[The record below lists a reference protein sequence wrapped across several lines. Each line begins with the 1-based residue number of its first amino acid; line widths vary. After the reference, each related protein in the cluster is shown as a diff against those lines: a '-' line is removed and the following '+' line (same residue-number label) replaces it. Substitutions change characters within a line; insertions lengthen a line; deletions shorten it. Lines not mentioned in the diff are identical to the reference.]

1 VVILDFRLTPEQE
14 ALKKEFENFFREEMK
29 KAPPLGAEN
38 IYDNDEAWDFHCLM
52 ARRLG
57 EKGWI
62 SRPWPKAYGGQEASI
77 LEQLLFNEVKAYHR
91 APGIDIQGVCMLA
104 PTLLASGNEEQKQ
117 QHLPP
122 IAKGEIM
129 WCQGWSEP
137 NAGSDLASL
146 KTRAVRDG
154 DCYIINGQ
162 KTWTSGAHRAQW
174 CFMLARTDPEQPR
187 HRGLSFFLVDMK
199 SPGLK
204 LRPVRALNGTH
215 MFNEMFFDDVK
226 VPKENMVG
234 EENRG
239 WYVSLMTMNFERS
252 SIGFMAE
259 AKRNLEEL
267 IEFCEET
274 KRNGERLS
282 EQSLVRHL
290 LAQLTIDVEV
300 GLALS
305 YKVAWLQEKVQ
316 EKGMEMALQAAV
328 TASSGKVYGSELGQR
343 LAYTGCRIMGLF
355 SQVKAGSR
363 WTPLKGRFESSYQEC
378 VSLNMGGGT
387 SEIMRNVIAL
397 RGLGLPKGT

>member
-1 VVILDFRLTPEQE
+1 LDFRLTPEQE
-14 ALKKEFENFFREEMK
+14 ALKKEFENFFREELK

-38 IYDNDEAWDFHCLM
+38 IYDNDEAWDFHCYM

-57 EKGWI
+57 ERGWL
-62 SRPWPKAYGGQEASI
+62 SRPWPKEYGGQAAPI
-77 LEQLLFNEVKAYHR
+77 IEQLLFNEVRAYYR
-91 APGIDIQGVCMLA
+91 APGVDYQGLGMLA

-122 IAKGEIM
+122 IARGEIM

-146 KTRAVRDG
+146 TTRAARVG
-154 DCYIINGQ
+154 DHYVINGQ
-162 KTWTSGAHRAQW
+162 KAWTSGAHRAQW
-174 CFMLARTDPEQPR
+174 CFMLARTDPSQAR
-187 HRGLSFFLVDMK
+187 HRGLSFFLVNMK

-267 IEFCEET
+267 IEFCKET
-274 KRNGERLS
+274 KRDGQRLS
-282 EQSLVRHL
+282 EQPVVRSL
-290 LAQLTIDVEV
+290 LAQLVIEVEI

-305 YKVAWLQEKVQ
+305 YEVAWLQG
-316 EKGMEMALQAAV
+316 KGEAFVIPAAI
-328 TASSGKVYGSELGQR
+328 AGCAGKVYGSELGQR
-343 LAYTGCRIMGLF
+343 LAYAGSRILGLYG
-355 SQVKAGSR
+355 QVKAGSK
-363 WTPLKGRFESSYQEC
+363 WSPLMGRFESSYQEC

-387 SEIMRNVIAL
+387 SEIMRNVIAM
-397 RGLGLPKGT
+397 RGLEMPR

>member
-1 VVILDFRLTPEQE
+1 MDFQLTPEQM
-14 ALKKEFENFFREEMK
+14 ALRKEFEDFFQEEME

-38 IYDNDEAWDFHCLM
+38 IYDNDEAWEFHCYM

-62 SRPWPKAYGGQEASI
+62 SRPWPRAYGGQEASI
-77 LEQLLFNEVKAYHR
+77 LEQVLFNEVKAYHR

-104 PTLLASGNEEQKQ
+104 PTLLASANEEQKQ
-117 QHLPP
+117 RHLPP
-122 IAKGEIM
+122 IARGEIM

-146 KTRAVRDG
+146 TTRAIRQG
-154 DCYIINGQ
+154 DYYIINGQ
-162 KTWTSGAHRAQW
+162 KTWTSGAHRAKW
-174 CFMLARTDPEQPR
+174 CFMLARTDPSQAR
-187 HRGLSFFLVDMK
+187 HRGLSFFLVEMN
-199 SPGLK
+199 SPGLN
-204 LRPVRALNGTH
+204 LRPVRAMNGTH

-267 IEFCEET
+267 IEFCKET
-274 KRNGERLS
+274 KNDGKRLS
-282 EQSLVRHL
+282 DRPLVRTL
-290 LAQLTIDVEV
+290 LAQLTIEVEV

-305 YKVAWLQEKVQ
+305 YKVAWLQEKGEAFVIP
-316 EKGMEMALQAAV
+316 AAI
-328 TASSGKVYGSELGQR
+328 AGCAGKVYGSELGQR
-343 LAYTGCRIMGLF
+343 LAYAGSRILGLYG
-355 SQVKAGSR
+355 QVKADSK
-363 WTPLKGRFESSYQEC
+363 WSPLKGRFESSYQEC

-387 SEIMRNVIAL
+387 SEIMRNVIAM
-397 RGLGLPKGT
+397 RGLELPR

>member
-1 VVILDFRLTPEQE
+1 MDFRFTPEQI
-14 ALKKEFENFFREEMK
+14 ALKKEYEDFFREEMR
-29 KAPPLGAEN
+29 KAPPKGVEI
-38 IYDNDEAWDFHCLM
+38 IYDSDEAWEFHCYM

-57 EKGWI
+57 ERGWL
-62 SRPWPKAYGGQEASI
+62 SRPWPKEYGGQNVPI
-77 LEQLLFNEVKAYHR
+77 IEQLLFNEVRAYYR
-91 APGIDIQGVCMLA
+91 APGVDVQGVGMLA

-122 IAKGEIM
+122 IAQGRIM

-174 CFMLARTDPEQPR
+174 CFMMARTDPNQPR

-199 SPGLK
+199 TPGIK
-204 LRPVRALNGTH
+204 LRPVKGLNGSH
-215 MFNEMFFDDVK
+215 MFNEMFFDDVR
-226 VPKENMVG
+226 VPKENLVG

-252 SIGFMAE
+252 SIGFMME
-259 AKRNLEEL
+259 AKRNLEDL
-267 IEFCEET
+267 LEFCKGT
-274 KRNGERLS
+274 KRNGRLLS
-282 EQSLVRHL
+282 DDPMVRSI
-290 LAQLTIDVEV
+290 LAQLVIEVEV
-300 GLALS
+300 GIALS

-328 TASSGKVYGSELGQR
+328 VASSGKVYGSELGQR
-343 LAYTGCRIMGLF
+343 LAYAGCRIMGLF

-363 WTPLKGRFESSYQEC
+363 WAPLKGRFESSYQEC

-397 RGLGLPKGT
+397 RGLEMPRST

>member
-14 ALKKEFENFFREEMK
+14 KLKAEFENFFGEEMK

-38 IYDNDEAWDFHCLM
+38 IYDNDEAWEFHRYI

-57 EKGWI
+57 ERGWL
-62 SRPWPKAYGGQEASI
+62 SRPWPKEYGGQAAPI
-77 LEQLLFNEVKAYHR
+77 MEQLLFSAAKAYYR
-91 APGIDIQGVCMLA
+91 APGVDVQGVGMLA
-104 PTLLASGNEEQKQ
+104 PTLLASGNEEQKR

-122 IAKGEIM
+122 IAHGEIM

-146 KTRAVRDG
+146 KTRAVRNG
-154 DCYIINGQ
+154 DYYIINGQ

-187 HRGLSFFLVDMK
+187 HRGLSFFLVDM
-199 SPGLK
+199 STSGIN
-204 LRPVRALNGTH
+204 LRPVKALNGTH
-215 MFNEMFFDDVK
+215 MFNEMYFDDVK

-234 EENRG
+234 DENRG

-267 IEFCEET
+267 IEYCKET
-274 KRNGERLS
+274 KRDGKRLS
-282 EQSLVRHL
+282 QQPLVRQL
-290 LAQLTIDVEV
+290 LTQLTIDVEV

-305 YKVAWLQEKVQ
+305 YKVAWLQQ
-316 EKGMEMALQAAV
+316 KGEAFMMPAAV
-328 TASSGKVYGSELGQR
+328 TACSGKVYGSELGQR
-343 LAYTGCRIMGLF
+343 LAY
-355 SQVKAGSR
+355 AGSR
-363 WTPLKGRFESSYQEC
+363 ILGLYGQVKPGSKWAPLKGRFESSYQEC
-378 VSLNMGGGT
+378 ISLNMGGGT
-387 SEIMRNVIAL
+387 SEIQRNVIAM
-397 RGLGLPKGT
+397 RGLELPR

>member
-1 VVILDFRLTPEQE
+1 VVILDFRLTPGQE

-29 KAPPLGAEN
+29 KAPLLGAEN
-38 IYDNDEAWDFHCLM
+38 IYDNDEAWDFHCYM

-57 EKGWI
+57 ERGWL
-62 SRPWPKAYGGQEASI
+62 SRPWPKEYGGQAAPI
-77 LEQLLFNEVKAYHR
+77 IEQLLFNEVRAYYR
-91 APGIDIQGVCMLA
+91 APGVDYQGLGMLA

-122 IAKGEIM
+122 IARGEIM

-146 KTRAVRDG
+146 TTRAARVG
-154 DCYIINGQ
+154 DHYVINGQ
-162 KTWTSGAHRAQW
+162 KAWTSGAHRAQW

-199 SPGLK
+199 TPGIK
-204 LRPVRALNGTH
+204 LRPVKALNGTH

-267 IEFCEET
+267 IEFCKET

-282 EQSLVRHL
+282 EQPVVRSL
-290 LAQLTIDVEV
+290 LAQLVIEVEV

-305 YKVAWLQEKVQ
+305 YEVAWLQG
-316 EKGMEMALQAAV
+316 KGEAFVIPAAI
-328 TASSGKVYGSELGQR
+328 AGCAGKVYGSELGQR
-343 LAYTGCRIMGLF
+343 LAYAGSRILGLYG
-355 SQVKAGSR
+355 QVKAASK
-363 WTPLKGRFESSYQEC
+363 WSPLKGRFESSYQEC

-387 SEIMRNVIAL
+387 SEIMRNVIAM
-397 RGLGLPKGT
+397 RGLEMPR

>member
-1 VVILDFRLTPEQE
+1 VVILDFRLTPEQQ
-14 ALKKEFENFFREEMK
+14 ALKKEFENFFRDEMK

-38 IYDNDEAWDFHCLM
+38 IYDNDEAWDFHCYM

-57 EKGWI
+57 EKGWL
-62 SRPWPKAYGGQEASI
+62 SRPWPREYGGQAAPI
-77 LEQLLFNEVKAYHR
+77 IEQLLFNEVKAYYR
-91 APGIDIQGVCMLA
+91 APGIDYQGLGMLA

-117 QHLPP
+117 QHLTP
-122 IAKGEIM
+122 IARGEIM

-146 KTRAVRDG
+146 KTKAVRDG
-154 DCYIINGQ
+154 DYYVVNGQ
-162 KTWTSGAHRAQW
+162 KAWTSGAHRAQW

-199 SPGLK
+199 TPGIK
-204 LRPVRALNGTH
+204 LRPVKAMNGTY

-267 IEFCEET
+267 IEFCKET
-274 KRNGERLS
+274 KRKGRLLS
-282 EQSLVRHL
+282 EDPIARST
-290 LAQLTIDVEV
+290 LAQLVTEVEV

-305 YKVAWLQEKVQ
+305 YKVAWLQG
-316 EKGMEMALQAAV
+316 KGEAFVIPAAI
-328 TASSGKVYGSELGQR
+328 AGCAGKVYGSELGQR
-343 LAYTGCRIMGLF
+343 LAYAGSRILGLYG
-355 SQVKAGSR
+355 QVKAGSK
-363 WTPLKGRFESSYQEC
+363 WSPLMGRFESSYQEC

-387 SEIMRNVIAL
+387 SEIMRNVIAM
-397 RGLGLPKGT
+397 RGLEMPR

>member
-1 VVILDFRLTPEQE
+1 MDFSLTPEQQ
-14 ALKKEFENFFREEMK
+14 ALRKEFDDFFREEMK

-38 IYDNDEAWDFHCLM
+38 IYDNDKAWDFHCHM

-62 SRPWPKAYGGQEASI
+62 SRPWPKAYGGLEASI

-146 KTRAVRDG
+146 TTRATRDG
-154 DCYIINGQ
+154 DYYVVNGQ

-174 CFMLARTDPEQPR
+174 CFMLARTDPNQPR

-199 SPGLK
+199 TPGLK
-204 LRPVRALNGTH
+204 LRPVKGLNGSH
-215 MFNEMFFDDVK
+215 MFNEMFFDDVR

-259 AKRNLEEL
+259 AKRNLEDL
-267 IEFCEET
+267 MEFCRET
-274 KRNGERLS
+274 TRDGKRLS
-282 EQSLVRHL
+282 EQPLVRHL

-305 YKVAWLQEKVQ
+305 YKVAWLQQ
-316 EKGMEMALQAAV
+316 KGEAFVIPAAI
-328 TASSGKVYGSELGQR
+328 TACSGKVYGSELGQR
-343 LAYTGCRIMGLF
+343 LAYAGSRILGLYG
-355 SQVKAGSR
+355 QVKAGSR
-363 WTPLKGRFESSYQEC
+363 WAPLKGRFESSYQEC
-378 VSLNMGGGT
+378 VSINIGGGT
-387 SEIMRNVIAL
+387 SEIQRNVVAL
-397 RGLGLPKGT
+397 RGLELPR

>member
-1 VVILDFRLTPEQE
+1 MVILDFRLTPEQQ
-14 ALKKEFENFFREEMK
+14 ALKKEFENFFRDEMK

-38 IYDNDEAWDFHCLM
+38 IYDNDEAWDFHCYM

-57 EKGWI
+57 EKGWL
-62 SRPWPKAYGGQEASI
+62 SRPWPREYGGQAAPI
-77 LEQLLFNEVKAYHR
+77 IEQLLFNEVKAYYR
-91 APGIDIQGVCMLA
+91 APGIDYQGLGMLA
-104 PTLLASGNEEQKQ
+104 PTLLASGNEGQKQ

-122 IAKGEIM
+122 IARGEIM

-146 KTRAVRDG
+146 KTKAVRDG
-154 DCYIINGQ
+154 DYYVVNGQ
-162 KTWTSGAHRAQW
+162 KAWTSGAHRAQW
-174 CFMLARTDPEQPR
+174 CFMLARTDPEQAR

-199 SPGLK
+199 TPGIK
-204 LRPVRALNGTH
+204 LRPVKAMNGTY

-267 IEFCEET
+267 IEFCKET
-274 KRNGERLS
+274 KRKGRLLS
-282 EQSLVRHL
+282 EDPIARST
-290 LAQLTIDVEV
+290 LAQLVTEVEV

-305 YKVAWLQEKVQ
+305 YKVAWLQG
-316 EKGMEMALQAAV
+316 KGEAFVIPAAI
-328 TASSGKVYGSELGQR
+328 AGCAGKVYGSELGQR
-343 LAYTGCRIMGLF
+343 LAYAGSRILGLYG
-355 SQVKAGSR
+355 QVKAGSK
-363 WTPLKGRFESSYQEC
+363 WSPLMGRFESSYQEC

-387 SEIMRNVIAL
+387 SEIMRNVIAM
-397 RGLGLPKGT
+397 RGLEMPR

>member
-1 VVILDFRLTPEQE
+1 MVILDFRLTSEQE
-14 ALKKEFENFFREEMK
+14 ALKKEFDNFFREEMK

-38 IYDNDEAWDFHCLM
+38 IYDNDEAWDFHCYM

-62 SRPWPKAYGGQEASI
+62 SRPWPKEYGGQNVPI
-77 LEQLLFNEVKAYHR
+77 IEQLLFNEARAYYR
-91 APGIDIQGVCMLA
+91 APGIDVQGVCMLA

-122 IAKGEIM
+122 IAQGRIM

-146 KTRAVRDG
+146 KTKAVRDG
-154 DCYIINGQ
+154 DYYVINGQ

-174 CFMLARTDPEQPR
+174 CFMMARTNPNEPR

-199 SPGLK
+199 TPGIK
-204 LRPVRALNGTH
+204 LRPVLGLNGSH
-215 MFNEMFFDDVK
+215 MFNEMFFDDVRI
-226 VPKENMVG
+226 PKENLVG

-252 SIGFMAE
+252 SIGFMME
-259 AKRNLEEL
+259 AKRNLEDL
-267 IEFCEET
+267 IGFCKGT
-274 KRNGERLS
+274 KRNGRPLS
-282 EQSLVRHL
+282 DDPMVRSI
-290 LAQLTIDVEV
+290 LAQLVIEVEV
-300 GLALS
+300 GIALS
-305 YKVAWLQEKVQ
+305 YKVAWLQEKVS

-328 TASSGKVYGSELGQR
+328 VASSGKVYGSELGQR
-343 LAYTGCRIMGLF
+343 LAYAGCRIMGLY

-363 WTPLKGRFESSYQEC
+363 WAPLKGRFESSYQEC

-387 SEIMRNVIAL
+387 SEIMRNVIAM
-397 RGLGLPKGT
+397 RGLEMPRST

>member
-1 VVILDFRLTPEQE
+1 MVILDFRLTPGQE

-29 KAPPLGAEN
+29 KAPLLGAEN
-38 IYDNDEAWDFHCLM
+38 IYDNDEAWDFHCYM

-57 EKGWI
+57 EKGWL
-62 SRPWPKAYGGQEASI
+62 SRPWPKEYGGQAAPI
-77 LEQLLFNEVKAYHR
+77 IEQLLFNEVRAYYR
-91 APGIDIQGVCMLA
+91 APGVDYQGLGMLA

-122 IAKGEIM
+122 IARGEIM

-146 KTRAVRDG
+146 TTRAARVG
-154 DCYIINGQ
+154 GHYVINGQ
-162 KTWTSGAHRAQW
+162 KAWTSGAHRAQW
-174 CFMLARTDPEQPR
+174 CFMLARTDPSQTR

-267 IEFCEET
+267 IEFCKET

-282 EQSLVRHL
+282 EQPVVRSL
-290 LAQLTIDVEV
+290 LAQLVIEVEV

-305 YKVAWLQEKVQ
+305 YEVAWLQG
-316 EKGMEMALQAAV
+316 KGEAFVIPAAI
-328 TASSGKVYGSELGQR
+328 AGCAGKVYGSELGQR
-343 LAYTGCRIMGLF
+343 LAYAGSRILGLYG
-355 SQVKAGSR
+355 QVKAASK
-363 WTPLKGRFESSYQEC
+363 WSPLKGRFESSYQEC

-387 SEIMRNVIAL
+387 SEIMRNVIAM
-397 RGLGLPKGT
+397 RGLEMPR

>member
-1 VVILDFRLTPEQE
+1 VVILDFRLTPEQQ

-29 KAPPLGAEN
+29 KAPTLGAEN
-38 IYDNDEAWDFHCLM
+38 IYDNDEAWDFHRHM

-57 EKGWI
+57 EKGWL
-62 SRPWPKAYGGQEASI
+62 SRPWPREYGGQAAPI
-77 LEQLLFNEVKAYHR
+77 MEQLLFNEAKAYYR
-91 APGIDIQGVCMLA
+91 APGIDYQGLGMLA

-122 IAKGEIM
+122 IAHGEMM

-146 KTRAVRDG
+146 KTKAVRDG
-154 DCYIINGQ
+154 DYYVVNGQ
-162 KTWTSGAHRAQW
+162 KAWTSGAHRAQW

-199 SPGLK
+199 TPGIK
-204 LRPVRALNGTH
+204 LRPVRAMNGTY

-234 EENRG
+234 DENRG

-267 IEFCEET
+267 IEFCKET
-274 KRNGERLS
+274 KRDGQRLS
-282 EQSLVRHL
+282 DQPVVRSL
-290 LAQLTIDVEV
+290 LAQVVIEVEV

-305 YKVAWLQEKVQ
+305 YKVAWLQG
-316 EKGMEMALQAAV
+316 KGEAFVIPAAI
-328 TASSGKVYGSELGQR
+328 AGCAGKVYGSELGQR
-343 LAYTGCRIMGLF
+343 LAYAGSRILGLYG
-355 SQVKAGSR
+355 QVKAGSK
-363 WTPLKGRFESSYQEC
+363 WSPLKGRFETSYQEC

-387 SEIMRNVIAL
+387 SEIMRNVIAM
-397 RGLGLPKGT
+397 RGLEMPR

>member
-1 VVILDFRLTPEQE
+1 LDFRLTPEQE

-38 IYDNDEAWDFHCLM
+38 IYDNDEAWDFHCYM
-52 ARRLG
+52 ARSLG
-57 EKGWI
+57 EKGWL
-62 SRPWPKAYGGQEASI
+62 SRPWPKEYGGQAAPI
-77 LEQLLFNEVKAYHR
+77 IEQLLFNEAKAYYR
-91 APGIDIQGVCMLA
+91 APGIDYQGLGMLA

-122 IAKGEIM
+122 IARGEMM

-146 KTRAVRDG
+146 KTKAVRDG
-154 DCYIINGQ
+154 DYYVVNGQ
-162 KTWTSGAHRAQW
+162 KAWTSGAHRAQW

-199 SPGLK
+199 TPGIK
-204 LRPVRALNGTH
+204 LRPVRAMNGTY
-215 MFNEMFFDDVK
+215 MFNEMFFDDVRIPSK
-226 VPKENMVG
+226 NMVG
-234 EENRG
+234 DENRG

-267 IEFCEET
+267 FEYCKET
-274 KRNGERLS
+274 KRNGRRLS
-282 EQSLVRHL
+282 DDPLVRSL
-290 LAQLTIDVEV
+290 LAQLSIEVEV

-343 LAYTGCRIMGLF
+343 LAYAGCRIMGLY
-355 SQVKAGSR
+355 SQVKAGSK
-363 WTPLKGRFESSYQEC
+363 WTPLKGRFESAYQEC

-397 RGLGLPKGT
+397 RGLELPKGT

>member
-1 VVILDFRLTPEQE
+1 MDFQFTPEQM
-14 ALKKEFENFFREEMK
+14 ALRKEFEDFFREEMQ

-38 IYDNDEAWDFHCLM
+38 IYDNDEAWDFHCYL

-62 SRPWPKAYGGQEASI
+62 SRPWPKAYGGQEAPI

-117 QHLPP
+117 RHLPP
-122 IAKGEIM
+122 IARGEKM

-146 KTRAVRDG
+146 TTRAVRSG
-154 DCYIINGQ
+154 DYYIINGQ

-174 CFMLARTDPEQPR
+174 CFMMARTDPNQPR
-187 HRGLSFFLVDMK
+187 HRGLSFLLVDMK
-199 SPGLK
+199 TPGLK
-204 LRPVRALNGTH
+204 LRPVLGLNGTH
-215 MFNEMFFDDVK
+215 MFNEMFFDDVR
-226 VPKENMVG
+226 VPAENLVG
-234 EENRG
+234 DENRG

-259 AKRNLEEL
+259 AKRNLEDL
-267 IEFCEET
+267 IKFCRET
-274 KRNGERLS
+274 NRNGQPLS
-282 EQSLVRHL
+282 DDPTVRSI
-290 LAQLTIDVEV
+290 LAQLVTEVEV
-300 GLALS
+300 GIALS
-305 YKVAWLQEKVQ
+305 YKVAWLQGKVE

-328 TASSGKVYGSELGQR
+328 VASAGKVYGSELGQR
-343 LAYTGCRIMGLF
+343 LSYAGCRILGLY
-355 SQVKAGSR
+355 SQVKADSK
-363 WTPLKGRFESSYQEC
+363 WVPLKGRFESSYQEC

-397 RGLGLPKGT
+397 RGLNMPKGA

>member
-1 VVILDFRLTPEQE
+1 VVILDFRLTPEQQ
-14 ALKKEFENFFREEMK
+14 ALKKEFENFFRDEMK

-38 IYDNDEAWDFHCLM
+38 IYDNDEAWDFHCYM

-57 EKGWI
+57 EKGWL
-62 SRPWPKAYGGQEASI
+62 SRPWPREYGGQAAPI
-77 LEQLLFNEVKAYHR
+77 IEQLLFNEVKAYYR
-91 APGIDIQGVCMLA
+91 APGIDYQGLGMLA
-104 PTLLASGNEEQKQ
+104 PTLLASGNEGQKQ

-122 IAKGEIM
+122 IARGEIM

-146 KTRAVRDG
+146 KTKAVRDG
-154 DCYIINGQ
+154 DYYVVNGQ
-162 KTWTSGAHRAQW
+162 KAWTSGAHRAQW
-174 CFMLARTDPEQPR
+174 CFMLARTDPEQAR
-187 HRGLSFFLVDMK
+187 HRGLSFFLADMK
-199 SPGLK
+199 TPGIK
-204 LRPVRALNGTH
+204 LRPVKAMNGTY

-267 IEFCEET
+267 IEFCKET
-274 KRNGERLS
+274 KRKGRLLS
-282 EQSLVRHL
+282 EDPIARST
-290 LAQLTIDVEV
+290 LAQLVTEVEV

-305 YKVAWLQEKVQ
+305 YKVAWLQG
-316 EKGMEMALQAAV
+316 KGEAFVIPAAI
-328 TASSGKVYGSELGQR
+328 AGCAGKVYGSELGQR
-343 LAYTGCRIMGLF
+343 LAYAGSRILGLYG
-355 SQVKAGSR
+355 QVKAGSK
-363 WTPLKGRFESSYQEC
+363 WSPLMGRFESSYQEC

-387 SEIMRNVIAL
+387 SEIMRNVIAM
-397 RGLGLPKGT
+397 RGLEMPR

>member
-1 VVILDFRLTPEQE
+1 MVILDFRLTPGQE
-14 ALKKEFENFFREEMK
+14 ALKKGFENFFREEMK
-29 KAPPLGAEN
+29 KAPLLGAEN
-38 IYDNDEAWDFHCLM
+38 IYDNDEAWDFHCYM

-57 EKGWI
+57 ERGWL
-62 SRPWPKAYGGQEASI
+62 SRPWPKEYGGQAAPI
-77 LEQLLFNEVKAYHR
+77 IEQLLFNEVRAYYR
-91 APGIDIQGVCMLA
+91 APGVDYQGLGMLA

-122 IAKGEIM
+122 IARGEIM

-146 KTRAVRDG
+146 TTRAARVG
-154 DCYIINGQ
+154 DHYVINGQ
-162 KTWTSGAHRAQW
+162 KAWTSGAHRAQW
-174 CFMLARTDPEQPR
+174 CFMLARTDPSQAR
-187 HRGLSFFLVDMK
+187 HRGLSFFLVNMK

-267 IEFCEET
+267 IEFCKET
-274 KRNGERLS
+274 KRDGQRLS
-282 EQSLVRHL
+282 EQPVVRSL
-290 LAQLTIDVEV
+290 LAQLVIEVEI

-305 YKVAWLQEKVQ
+305 YEVAWLQG
-316 EKGMEMALQAAV
+316 KGEAFVIPAAI
-328 TASSGKVYGSELGQR
+328 AGCAGKVYGSELGQR
-343 LAYTGCRIMGLF
+343 LAYAGSRILGLYG
-355 SQVKAGSR
+355 QVKAASK
-363 WTPLKGRFESSYQEC
+363 WSPLKGRFESSYQEC

-387 SEIMRNVIAL
+387 SEIMRNVIAM
-397 RGLGLPKGT
+397 RGLEMPR

>member
-1 VVILDFRLTPEQE
+1 VVILDFRLTPGQE

-29 KAPPLGAEN
+29 KAPLLGAEN
-38 IYDNDEAWDFHCLM
+38 IYDNDEAWDFHCYM

-57 EKGWI
+57 ERGWL
-62 SRPWPKAYGGQEASI
+62 SRPWPKEYGGQAAPI
-77 LEQLLFNEVKAYHR
+77 IEQLLFNEVRAYYR
-91 APGIDIQGVCMLA
+91 APGVDYQGLGMLA

-122 IAKGEIM
+122 IARGEIM

-146 KTRAVRDG
+146 TTRAARVG
-154 DCYIINGQ
+154 DHYVINGQ
-162 KTWTSGAHRAQW
+162 KAWTSGAHRAQW
-174 CFMLARTDPEQPR
+174 CFMLARTDPSQAR

-267 IEFCEET
+267 IEFCKET
-274 KRNGERLS
+274 KRNGQRLS
-282 EQSLVRHL
+282 EQPVVRSL
-290 LAQLTIDVEV
+290 LAQLVIEVEI

-305 YKVAWLQEKVQ
+305 YKVAWLQG
-316 EKGMEMALQAAV
+316 KGEAFVIPAAI
-328 TASSGKVYGSELGQR
+328 AGCAGKVYGSELGQR
-343 LAYTGCRIMGLF
+343 LAYAGSRILGLYG
-355 SQVKAGSR
+355 QVKAASR
-363 WTPLKGRFESSYQEC
+363 WSPLKGRFESSYQEC

-387 SEIMRNVIAL
+387 SEIMRNVIAM
-397 RGLGLPKGT
+397 RGLEMPR

>member
-1 VVILDFRLTPEQE
+1 MIILDFSLTPEQE
-14 ALKKEFENFFREEMK
+14 ALKKEFEDFFREEMK

-38 IYDNDEAWDFHCLM
+38 IYDNDEAWDFHCYM

-57 EKGWI
+57 VKGWI

-122 IAKGEIM
+122 IARGEIM

-146 KTRAVRDG
+146 TTRAVRSG
-154 DCYIINGQ
+154 DYYIINGQ

-174 CFMLARTDPEQPR
+174 CFMLARTDPNQAR

-199 SPGLK
+199 SPGLN
-204 LRPVRALNGTH
+204 LRPVKGMNETH
-215 MFNEMFFDDVK
+215 MFNEMYFDDVR
-226 VPKENMVG
+226 VSKENLVG

-267 IEFCEET
+267 LEFCKET

-282 EQSLVRHL
+282 EQPLVRHL

-305 YKVAWLQEKVQ
+305 YKVAWLQQ
-316 EKGMEMALQAAV
+316 KGEAFIIPAAV
-328 TASSGKVYGSELGQR
+328 TACSGKVYGSELGQR
-343 LAYTGCRIMGLF
+343 LAYAGSRILGLYG
-355 SQVKAGSR
+355 QVKAGSK
-363 WTPLKGRFESSYQEC
+363 WAPLKGRFESSYQDC
-378 VSLNMGGGT
+378 VSINIGGGT
-387 SEIMRNVIAL
+387 SEIQRNVVAL
-397 RGLGLPKGT
+397 RGLELPR

>member
-1 VVILDFRLTPEQE
+1 MVILDFRLTPEQQ
-14 ALKKEFENFFREEMK
+14 ALKKEFENFFRDEMK

-38 IYDNDEAWDFHCLM
+38 IYDNNEAWDFHCYM

-57 EKGWI
+57 EKGWL
-62 SRPWPKAYGGQEASI
+62 SRPWPREYGGQAAPI
-77 LEQLLFNEVKAYHR
+77 IEQLLFNEVKAYYR
-91 APGIDIQGVCMLA
+91 APGIDYQGLGMLA
-104 PTLLASGNEEQKQ
+104 PTLLASGNEGQKQ

-122 IAKGEIM
+122 IARGEIM

-146 KTRAVRDG
+146 KTKAVRDG
-154 DCYIINGQ
+154 DYYVVNGQ
-162 KTWTSGAHRAQW
+162 KAWTSGAHRAQW
-174 CFMLARTDPEQPR
+174 CFMLARTDPERLR

-199 SPGLK
+199 TPGIK
-204 LRPVRALNGTH
+204 LRPVKAMNGTY

-267 IEFCEET
+267 IEFCKET
-274 KRNGERLS
+274 KRKGRPLS
-282 EQSLVRHL
+282 EDPTARST
-290 LAQLTIDVEV
+290 LAQLVTEVEV

-305 YKVAWLQEKVQ
+305 YKVAWLQG
-316 EKGMEMALQAAV
+316 KGEAFVIPAAI
-328 TASSGKVYGSELGQR
+328 AGCAGKVYGSELGQR
-343 LAYTGCRIMGLF
+343 LAYAGSRILGLYG
-355 SQVKAGSR
+355 QVKAGSK
-363 WTPLKGRFESSYQEC
+363 WSPLMGRFESSYQEC

-387 SEIMRNVIAL
+387 SEIMRNVIAM
-397 RGLGLPKGT
+397 RGLEMPR

>member
-1 VVILDFRLTPEQE
+1 LDFQLAPEQI
-14 ALKKEFENFFREEMK
+14 ALRKEFEDFFHEEMK

-38 IYDNDEAWDFHCLM
+38 IYDNDEAWDFHCYM

-122 IAKGEIM
+122 IAQGEIM

-146 KTRAVRDG
+146 TTKAVRQG
-154 DCYIINGQ
+154 DYYIINGQ

-174 CFMLARTDPEQPR
+174 CFMLARTDPSQAR

-226 VPKENMVG
+226 VSKENMVG

-267 IEFCEET
+267 IEFCKET
-274 KRNGERLS
+274 KRDGQRFS
-282 EQSLVRHL
+282 DQPLVRSL
-290 LAQLTIDVEV
+290 LAQLTIEVEV

-305 YKVAWLQEKVQ
+305 YQVAWLQG
-316 EKGMEMALQAAV
+316 KGEAFVIPAAI
-328 TASSGKVYGSELGQR
+328 AACAGKVYGSELGQR
-343 LAYTGCRIMGLF
+343 LAYAGSRILGLYG
-355 SQVKAGSR
+355 QVKAGSK
-363 WTPLKGRFESSYQEC
+363 WSPLKGRFESSYQEC

-387 SEIMRNVIAL
+387 SEIMRNVIAM
-397 RGLGLPKGT
+397 RGLELPR

>member
-1 VVILDFRLTPEQE
+1 MVILDFRLTPEQQ
-14 ALKKEFENFFREEMK
+14 ALKKEFGNFFRVEMK
-29 KAPPLGAEN
+29 KAPSLGAEN
-38 IYDNDEAWDFHCLM
+38 IYDNDEAWDFHCYM
-52 ARRLG
+52 ARSLG
-57 EKGWI
+57 GKGWL
-62 SRPWPKAYGGQEASI
+62 SRPWPREYGGQAAPI
-77 LEQLLFNEVKAYHR
+77 IEQLLFNEVKAYYR
-91 APGIDIQGVCMLA
+91 APGIDYQGLGMLA

-122 IAKGEIM
+122 IARGEIM

-146 KTRAVRDG
+146 KTKAVRDG
-154 DCYIINGQ
+154 AYYVVNGQ
-162 KTWTSGAHRAQW
+162 KAWTSGAHRAQW

-199 SPGLK
+199 TPGIK
-204 LRPVRALNGTH
+204 LRPVKAMNGTY
-215 MFNEMFFDDVK
+215 MFNEMFFDDVRIPRK
-226 VPKENMVG
+226 NMVG
-234 EENRG
+234 DENRG

-267 IEFCEET
+267 LEYCKET
-274 KRNGERLS
+274 KRNGRRLS
-282 EQSLVRHL
+282 DDTLVRSL
-290 LAQLTIDVEV
+290 LAQLSIEVEV

-305 YKVAWLQEKVQ
+305 YNVAWLQEKVQ

-328 TASSGKVYGSELGQR
+328 TASAGKVYGSELGQR
-343 LAYTGCRIMGLF
+343 LAYAGCRIMGLY
-355 SQVKAGSR
+355 SQVKAGSK

-378 VSLNMGGGT
+378 ASLNMGGGT

-397 RGLGLPKGT
+397 RGLELPKGT

>member
-1 VVILDFRLTPEQE
+1 VVILDFRLTPGQE
-14 ALKKEFENFFREEMK
+14 ALKKGFENFFREEMK
-29 KAPPLGAEN
+29 KAPLLGAEN
-38 IYDNDEAWDFHCLM
+38 IYDNDEAWDFHCYM

-57 EKGWI
+57 ERGWL
-62 SRPWPKAYGGQEASI
+62 SRPWPKEYGGQAAPI
-77 LEQLLFNEVKAYHR
+77 IEQLLFNEVRAYYR
-91 APGIDIQGVCMLA
+91 APGVDYQGLGMLA

-122 IAKGEIM
+122 IARGEIM

-146 KTRAVRDG
+146 TTRAARVG
-154 DCYIINGQ
+154 DHYVINGQ
-162 KTWTSGAHRAQW
+162 KAWTSGAHRAQW
-174 CFMLARTDPEQPR
+174 CFMLARTDPSQAR
-187 HRGLSFFLVDMK
+187 HRGLSFFLVNMK

-267 IEFCEET
+267 IEFCKET
-274 KRNGERLS
+274 KRDGQRLS
-282 EQSLVRHL
+282 EQPVVRSL
-290 LAQLTIDVEV
+290 LAQLVIEVEI

-305 YKVAWLQEKVQ
+305 YEVAWLQG
-316 EKGMEMALQAAV
+316 KGEAFVIPAAI
-328 TASSGKVYGSELGQR
+328 AGCAGKVYGSELGQR
-343 LAYTGCRIMGLF
+343 LAYAGSRILGLYG
-355 SQVKAGSR
+355 QVKAASK
-363 WTPLKGRFESSYQEC
+363 WSPLKGRFESSYQEC

-387 SEIMRNVIAL
+387 SEIMRNVIAM
-397 RGLGLPKGT
+397 RGLEMPR

>member
-1 VVILDFRLTPEQE
+1 VVILDFRLTPEQQ

-29 KAPPLGAEN
+29 KAPTLGAEN
-38 IYDNDEAWDFHCLM
+38 IYDNDEAWDFHRHM

-57 EKGWI
+57 EKGWL
-62 SRPWPKAYGGQEASI
+62 SRPWPREYGGQAAPI
-77 LEQLLFNEVKAYHR
+77 IEQLLFNEAKAYYR
-91 APGIDIQGVCMLA
+91 APGIDYQGLGMLA

-122 IAKGEIM
+122 IAHGEMM

-146 KTRAVRDG
+146 KTKAVRDG
-154 DCYIINGQ
+154 DYYVVNGQ
-162 KTWTSGAHRAQW
+162 KAWTSGAHRAQW

-199 SPGLK
+199 TPGIK
-204 LRPVRALNGTH
+204 LRPVRAMNGTY

-234 EENRG
+234 DENRG

-267 IEFCEET
+267 IEFCKET
-274 KRNGERLS
+274 KRDGQRLS
-282 EQSLVRHL
+282 DQPVVRSL
-290 LAQLTIDVEV
+290 LAQVVIEVEV

-305 YKVAWLQEKVQ
+305 YKVAWLQG
-316 EKGMEMALQAAV
+316 KGEAFVIPAAI
-328 TASSGKVYGSELGQR
+328 AGCAGKVYGSELGQR
-343 LAYTGCRIMGLF
+343 LAYAGSRILGLYG
-355 SQVKAGSR
+355 QVKAGSK
-363 WTPLKGRFESSYQEC
+363 WSPLKGRFESSYQEC

-387 SEIMRNVIAL
+387 SEIMRNVIAM
-397 RGLGLPKGT
+397 RGLEMPR

>member
-1 VVILDFRLTPEQE
+1 VVILDFRLTPEQQ
-14 ALKKEFENFFREEMK
+14 ALKKEFENFFRVEMK
-29 KAPPLGAEN
+29 KAPSLGAEN
-38 IYDNDEAWDFHCLM
+38 IYDNDEAWDFHCYM
-52 ARRLG
+52 ARSLG
-57 EKGWI
+57 EKGWLC
-62 SRPWPKAYGGQEASI
+62 RPWPREYGGQAAPI
-77 LEQLLFNEVKAYHR
+77 IEQLLFNEAKAYYR
-91 APGIDIQGVCMLA
+91 APGIDYQGLGMLA

-122 IAKGEIM
+122 IARGEIM

-146 KTRAVRDG
+146 KTKAVRDG
-154 DCYIINGQ
+154 DYYLVNGQ
-162 KTWTSGAHRAQW
+162 KAWTSGAHRAQW

-199 SPGLK
+199 TPGIK
-204 LRPVRALNGTH
+204 LRPVKAMNGTY
-215 MFNEMFFDDVK
+215 MFNEMFFDDVRIPRK
-226 VPKENMVG
+226 NMVG
-234 EENRG
+234 DENRG

-267 IEFCEET
+267 LEYCKET
-274 KRNGERLS
+274 KRNGRRLS
-282 EQSLVRHL
+282 DDTLVCSL
-290 LAQLTIDVEV
+290 LAQLSIEVEV

-305 YKVAWLQEKVQ
+305 YNVAWLQEKVQ

-328 TASSGKVYGSELGQR
+328 TASAGKVYGSELGQR
-343 LAYTGCRIMGLF
+343 LAYAGCRIMGLY
-355 SQVKAGSR
+355 SQVKAGSK

-378 VSLNMGGGT
+378 ASLNMGGGT

-397 RGLGLPKGT
+397 RGLELPKGT

>member
-1 VVILDFRLTPEQE
+1 MIILDFLLTPGQE

-29 KAPPLGAEN
+29 KAPLLGAEN
-38 IYDNDEAWDFHCLM
+38 IYDNDEAWDFHCYM
-52 ARRLG
+52 ARKLG
-57 EKGWI
+57 ERGWL
-62 SRPWPKAYGGQEASI
+62 SRPWPKEYGGQAAPI
-77 LEQLLFNEVKAYHR
+77 IEQLLFNEVRAYYR
-91 APGIDIQGVCMLA
+91 APGVDYQGLGMLA

-122 IAKGEIM
+122 IARGEIM

-146 KTRAVRDG
+146 KTKAVRDG
-154 DCYIINGQ
+154 DYYIINGQ
-162 KTWTSGAHRAQW
+162 KAWTSGAHRAQW
-174 CFMLARTDPEQPR
+174 CFMLARTDPSQTR

-226 VPKENMVG
+226 VPRENMVG

-267 IEFCEET
+267 IEFCKET
-274 KRNGERLS
+274 KRDGQRLS
-282 EQSLVRHL
+282 EQPVVRSL
-290 LAQLTIDVEV
+290 LAQLVIEVEI

-305 YKVAWLQEKVQ
+305 YKVAWLQG
-316 EKGMEMALQAAV
+316 KGEAFVIPAAI
-328 TASSGKVYGSELGQR
+328 AGCAGKVYGSELGQR
-343 LAYTGCRIMGLF
+343 LAYAGSRILGLYG
-355 SQVKAGSR
+355 QVKAASN
-363 WTPLKGRFESSYQEC
+363 WSPLKGRFESSYQEC

-387 SEIMRNVIAL
+387 SEIMRNVIAM
-397 RGLGLPKGT
+397 RGLEMPR

>member
-1 VVILDFRLTPEQE
+1 MDFRLTPEQE

-29 KAPPLGAEN
+29 RTPPLGAEN
-38 IYDNDEAWDFHCLM
+38 IYDNDEAWDFHCYI
-52 ARRLG
+52 AGKLG

-77 LEQLLFNEVKAYHR
+77 LEQLLFSQVKAYHR

-122 IAKGEIM
+122 IAHGETM

-146 KTRAVRDG
+146 KTRAVRNG
-154 DCYIINGQ
+154 DYYIINGQ

-187 HRGLSFFLVDMK
+187 HRGLSFFLVDMS
-199 SPGLK
+199 SPGIE
-204 LRPVRALNGTH
+204 LRPVKALNGTH
-215 MFNEMFFDDVK
+215 MFNEMYFDDVK
-226 VPKENMVG
+226 VPRENMVG

-267 IEFCEET
+267 VEYCKET
-274 KRNGERLS
+274 KRNGKPLS
-282 EQSLVRHL
+282 EQPLVRSL
-290 LAQLTIDVEV
+290 LSQLTIEVEV

-305 YKVAWLQEKVQ
+305 YKVAWLQQ
-316 EKGMEMALQAAV
+316 KGEAFIMPAAV
-328 TASSGKVYGSELGQR
+328 TACSGKVYGSELGQR
-343 LAYTGCRIMGLF
+343 LAYAGSRILGLYG
-355 SQVKAGSR
+355 QVKAGSK
-363 WTPLKGRFESSYQEC
+363 WAPLKGRFESSYQEC

-387 SEIMRNVIAL
+387 SEIQRNVIAL
-397 RGLGLPKGT
+397 RGLELPR

>member
-1 VVILDFRLTPEQE
+1 MVILDFRLTPGQE
-14 ALKKEFENFFREEMK
+14 ALKKGFENFFREEMK
-29 KAPPLGAEN
+29 KAPLLGAEN
-38 IYDNDEAWDFHCLM
+38 IYDNDEAWDFHCYM
-52 ARRLG
+52 ARSLG
-57 EKGWI
+57 GKGWL
-62 SRPWPKAYGGQEASI
+62 SRPWPREYGGQAAPI
-77 LEQLLFNEVKAYHR
+77 IEQLLFNEVRAYYR
-91 APGIDIQGVCMLA
+91 APGVDYQGLGMLA

-122 IAKGEIM
+122 IARGEIM

-146 KTRAVRDG
+146 TTRAARVG
-154 DCYIINGQ
+154 DHYVINGQ
-162 KTWTSGAHRAQW
+162 KAWTSGAHRAQW
-174 CFMLARTDPEQPR
+174 CFMLARTDPSQAR
-187 HRGLSFFLVDMK
+187 HRGLSFFLVNMK

-267 IEFCEET
+267 IEFCKET
-274 KRNGERLS
+274 KRDGQRLS
-282 EQSLVRHL
+282 EQPVVRSL
-290 LAQLTIDVEV
+290 LAQLVIEVEI

-305 YKVAWLQEKVQ
+305 YEVAWLQG
-316 EKGMEMALQAAV
+316 KGEAFVIPAAI
-328 TASSGKVYGSELGQR
+328 AGCAGKVYGSELGQR
-343 LAYTGCRIMGLF
+343 LAYAGSRILGLYG
-355 SQVKAGSR
+355 QVKAASK
-363 WTPLKGRFESSYQEC
+363 WSPLKGRFESSYQEC

-387 SEIMRNVIAL
+387 SEIMRNVIAM
-397 RGLGLPKGT
+397 RGLEMPR

>member
-1 VVILDFRLTPEQE
+1 MILDFRLTPEQE
-14 ALKKEFENFFREEMK
+14 ALKKEFENFFKDEMK

-38 IYDNDEAWDFHCLM
+38 IYDNDEAWEFHRYM

-77 LEQLLFNEVKAYHR
+77 LEQLLFNQVKAYYR

-117 QHLPP
+117 QHLPS
-122 IAKGEIM
+122 IAKGETM

-146 KTRAVRDG
+146 KTRAVRNG
-154 DCYIINGQ
+154 DHYIINGQ

-174 CFMLARTDPEQPR
+174 CFMLARTDPEQLR
-187 HRGLSFFLVDMK
+187 HRGLSFFLVDMS
-199 SPGLK
+199 SPGIN
-204 LRPVRALNGTH
+204 LRPVKALNGTH
-215 MFNEMFFDDVK
+215 MFNEMYFDDVK

-234 EENRG
+234 DENRG

-267 IEFCEET
+267 IEFCKAT
-274 KRNGERLS
+274 KRNDKLLS
-282 EQSLVRHL
+282 EQPLVRSL
-290 LAQLTIDVEV
+290 LSQLTIDVEV

-305 YKVAWLQEKVQ
+305 YKVAWLQQ
-316 EKGMEMALQAAV
+316 KGEAFMIPAAV
-328 TASSGKVYGSELGQR
+328 TACTGKVYGSELGQR
-343 LAYTGCRIMGLF
+343 LAY
-355 SQVKAGSR
+355 AGSR
-363 WTPLKGRFESSYQEC
+363 ILGLYGQVKSGSKWAPLKGRFESSYQEC

-387 SEIMRNVIAL
+387 SEIQRNVVAL
-397 RGLGLPKGT
+397 RGLELPR